1 MSEHILEKD
10 YGLSREQ
17 LNKFE
22 KFCDFLLENN
32 KRFNLTA
39 IRERDAV
46 YVKHFLDSLK
56 GLEFF
61 SEDCKILEVGSGG
74 GFPSVPLK
82 IANPNFNL
90 TLVEATGKKCVYL
103 NQVKE
108 LLGFENFEVLNARC
122 EELVNQGFREKFD
135 IVTARA
141 VASLNVLLE
150 LCVPFLKVG
159 AKCVFYKNYSL
170 SEIDE
175 AQNALTKLGCKI
187 VSVNEYT
194 LYSESEKRCI
204 LIIQKTSK
212 TPEVY
217 PREYKKILKNP
228 L

>member
-1 MSEHILEKD
+1 MNEHILEKD
-10 YGLSREQ
+10 YGLSQEQ

-103 NQVKE
+103 KQVKE
-108 LLGFENFEVLNARC
+108 LLGFENFEVINSRC

-135 IVTARA
+135 VVTARA

-175 AQNALTKLGCKI
+175 SQNALTKLGCKI

-204 LIIQKTSK
+204 LIIQKISK